1 MADCNNLTW
10 AVRHQGPGDGSSLV
24 WLILFS
30 AMILLSLVTNSIHI
44 LGVILSRRLSP
55 LNGLLMLIF
64 VNNILDYSLLAFEF
78 FLGTENQFPFANQS
92 CAAYQA
98 LDQTSSIL
106 SSSYLVLYCISS
118 TNLRSKTSEISVSV
132 ILVMLLTLLLVV
144 PTLLFSEVAV
154 YPSSARHCVVDMSGV
169 GASLGLD
176 ITRQHITTAI
186 YNLIYRAGLTFWVPA
201 TILCLPL
208 VKIARK
214 YHTDKSHV
222 DLQDILTFS
231 LGVSFIMFSLPHAAL
246 ISARYYLDFLNHD

>member
-10 AVRHQGPGDGSSLV
+10 AVRHQGSGDGSGLV

-30 AMILLSLVTNSIHI
+30 AMILLSLVTNSIHT

-78 FLGTENQFPFANQS
+78 FLGTDNQFPFANQS

-98 LDQTSSIL
+98 LDQTSSML
-106 SSSYLVLYCISS
+106 SSFYLVLYCISS
-118 TNLRSKTSEISVSV
+118 TNLRSKTSEILVSV
-132 ILVMLLTLLLVV
+132 FLVTIFTLLLVV

-186 YNLIYRAGLTFWVPA
+186 YNLIYRAGLTFWLPA

-231 LGVSFIMFSLPHAAL
+231 LGASFIMFSLPHAAL

>member
-64 VNNILDYSLLAFEF
+64 VNNIVDYSLLAFEF

-98 LDQTSSIL
+98 LNQTSSIL
-106 SSSYLVLYCISS
+106 SSFYLVLYCINS
-118 TNLRSKTSEISVSV
+118 TKLRSKTSEILVSV
-132 ILVMLLTLLLVV
+132 FLVTVLGTRVLGKLGLLTVPVTFMLLVSLVIRACLAGGGTLGILTLLAPDWAHLTS
-144 PTLLFSEVAV
+144 PASWMVAV
-154 YPSSARHCVVDMSGV
+154 AQVTSDSDSVNKYNDEDYPLRSSSVSSSGWAPCLPTPVTTATITTSCGTPSS
-169 GASLGLD
+169 
-176 ITRQHITTAI
+176 
-186 YNLIYRAGLTFWVPA
+186 
-201 TILCLPL
+201 
-208 VKIARK
+208 
-214 YHTDKSHV
+214 
-222 DLQDILTFS
+222 
-231 LGVSFIMFSLPHAAL
+231 
-246 ISARYYLDFLNHD
+246 